1 MEYLSSMSFP
11 NKVYFS
17 QNDLKVFGLLKY
29 FYIKNGV
36 RRRDMIKR
44 NIIKCLVAVL
54 SLTFVITGCSK
65 KEEVKNEKVITVASS
80 NSADPYSYVDN
91 GEHKGFEVDM
101 WKEIG
106 KRSGYKIKMEP
117 TGFSSIFG
125 MLDSGK
131 VDVAA
136 NFFGMSKERLEKYD
150 ASIPYGS
157 DSVCIA
163 VKDGNNEINK
173 LEDLKGKVVAV
184 SEGSQGQQVA
194 TSVNKDNLF
203 QEKVYGDG
211 TSGLQDLDLGRVS
224 AWIDAELTIVGDA
237 KKANMKVRVLDKKL
251 SATNIAYFFKK
262 NDDKSKT
269 IKEDVNK
276 AIEEMLADGTV
287 KKISEKWFG
296 MDVSADIQK

>member
-1 MEYLSSMSFP
+1 M
-11 NKVYFS
+11 
-17 QNDLKVFGLLKY
+17 
-29 FYIKNGV
+29 
-36 RRRDMIKR
+36 
-44 NIIKCLVAVL
+44 
-54 SLTFVITGCSK
+54 
-65 KEEVKNEKVITVASS
+65 
-80 NSADPYSYVDN
+80 
-91 GEHKGFEVDM
+91 
-101 WKEIG
+101 
-106 KRSGYKIKMEP
+106 
-117 TGFSSIFG
+117 
-125 MLDSGK
+125 
-131 VDVAA
+131 
-136 NFFGMSKERLEKYD
+136 
-150 ASIPYGS
+150 
-157 DSVCIA
+157 
-163 VKDGNNEINK
+163 
-173 LEDLKGKVVAV
+173 
-184 SEGSQGQQVA
+184 
-194 TSVNKDNLF
+194 F

>member
-1 MEYLSSMSFP
+1 M
-11 NKVYFS
+11 V
-17 QNDLKVFGLLKY
+17 
-29 FYIKNGV
+29 
-36 RRRDMIKR
+36 KR

-54 SLTFVITGCSK
+54 SLTFVVAGCSK
-65 KEEVKNEKVITVASS
+65 KEEVKDEKVITVASS

-194 TSVNKDNLF
+194 ASVNKDNLF
-203 QEKVYGDG
+203 EEKVYGDG
-211 TSGLQDLDLGRVS
+211 TNGLQDLDLGRVS
-224 AWIDAELTIVGDA
+224 AWIDAEFTVVGDA
-237 KKANMKVRVLDKKL
+237 KKANMKVRVLDEKL
-251 SATNIAYFFKK
+251 SVTNIAYFFKK
-262 NDDKSKT
+262 NDEKSKT

-276 AIEEMLADGTV
+276 AIEEMLSDGTV